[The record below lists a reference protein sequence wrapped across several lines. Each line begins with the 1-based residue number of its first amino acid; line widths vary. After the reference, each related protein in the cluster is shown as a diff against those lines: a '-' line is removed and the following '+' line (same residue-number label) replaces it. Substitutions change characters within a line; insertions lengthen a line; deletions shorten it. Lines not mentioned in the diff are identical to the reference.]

1 MAKRTIGKPRFYA
14 DLGSYL
20 KLKSFYES
28 ETYGL
33 FGDNTENTDLVW
45 NLDPI
50 GLQTFEIHPST
61 PRFKFWFKFLDEGQ
75 NNIEV
80 KKLLLDTVPESTST
94 GLYAGIL
101 GHNTKN
107 LLDNN
112 IENIEKVNLIF
123 GREDGIEFSQE
134 DTTEI
139 INYKLGV
146 PEYNGY
152 SLWEIDSFY
161 SYDIYQ
167 NINKFG
173 MSFETSNPIG
183 EEEGEYKNI
192 DIGAI
197 TFGRW
202 FEPEHSL
209 DLQATIMKD
218 ADGIKRNR
226 TVGGN
231 TLINVN
237 YLGSESWGDLPAWTL
252 GKQVGVDYKPVS
264 HTGRRTWR
272 VSLSYI
278 QDENMFNKH
287 NNENQFFTYD
297 IDTNLHTFDTS
308 LGSFFGL
315 TFDGQIPFLFCPDKD
330 ADNLEFAKCVITNK
344 PTFKQVANN
353 LFSTSLVLTEVF

>member
-1 MAKRTIGKPRFYA
+1 MAKRTVGRARFYA

-28 ETYGL
+28 DKEGL
-33 FGDNTENTDLVW
+33 ESDNVDSVW
-45 NLDPI
+45 NLDPVA
-50 GLQTFEIHPST
+50 LQSFEIVPNT
-61 PRFKFWFKFLDEGQ
+61 RNFKFWFKFLQSD
-75 NNIEV
+75 NNNLEI
-80 KKLLLDTVPESTST
+80 KKLLLDPATSSTSS

-101 GHNTKN
+101 GHNTSN
-107 LLDNN
+107 LKDNSLN
-112 IENIEKVNLIF
+112 DISKIRLVF
-123 GREDGIEFSQE
+123 GLEDGTQFYQ
-134 DTTEI
+134 DEI
-139 INYKLGV
+139 TKIANYNIDA

-152 SLWEIDSFY
+152 SLWEVNTFEPHDPN
-161 SYDIYQ
+161 D

-173 MSFETSNPIG
+173 MSFLTDDVIG
-183 EEEGEYKNI
+183 ETEGVKKTI
-192 DIGAI
+192 DIGAV

-202 FEPEHSL
+202 FEPEHSF
-209 DLQATIMKD
+209 DLQVSIMKD
-218 ADGIKRNR
+218 NDGFKRKR

-231 TLINVN
+231 TLINVD

-252 GKQVGVDYKPVS
+252 GKQAGVDYKPVS
-264 HTGRRTWR
+264 HSGRRTWK

-278 QDENMFNKH
+278 QDSNMFN
-287 NNENQFFTYD
+287 NSTNENQFFTYD
-297 IDTNLHTFDTS
+297 IDTNEHTFDRS

-315 TFDGQIPFLFCPDKD
+315 TFDGQLPFLFCPDKD

>member
-1 MAKRTIGKPRFYA
+1 MAKRTVGRARFYA

-20 KLKSFYES
+20 KLKSFYASDKDGIEN
-28 ETYGL
+28 
-33 FGDNTENTDLVW
+33 DNVDSVW
-45 NLDPI
+45 NLDPSASE
-50 GLQTFEIHPST
+50 TFRIDFESSKFSFWQ
-61 PRFKFWFKFLDEGQ
+61 RFSDDE
-75 NNIEV
+75 NNTEL
-80 KKLLLDTVPESTST
+80 KRLLFDSVPESSKT
-94 GLYAGIL
+94 GLYAGVL
-101 GHNTKN
+101 GYNPNN
-107 LLDNN
+107 LVDNSFN
-112 IENIEKVNLIF
+112 ALNGLKFGFTNQAKDIESYQDEV
-123 GREDGIEFSQE
+123 
-134 DTTEI
+134 TEI
-139 INYKLGV
+139 INYSNGL
-146 PEYNGY
+146 PQYNGY
-152 SLWEIDSFY
+152 SLWEIDSFTEY
-161 SYDIYQ
+161 ELTD
-167 NINKFG
+167 NFDRFG
-173 MSFETSNPIG
+173 MSFEAADNFGLIDG
-183 EEEGEYKNI
+183 ENKTI
-192 DIGAI
+192 DCGSI
-197 TFGRW
+197 TFGRF
-202 FEPEHSL
+202 FEPEHSF

-218 ADGIKRNR
+218 NDGIKRNR

-252 GKQVGVDYKPVS
+252 GKQAGVDYKPVS
-264 HTGRRTWR
+264 HSGRRTWK

-297 IDTNLHTFDTS
+297 TDDNLHTFDTS

>member
-1 MAKRTIGKPRFYA
+1 MAKRTIGKCRFYA

-20 KLKSFYES
+20 KLKSFYAS
-28 ETYGL
+28 DKDGIET
-33 FGDNTENTDLVW
+33 DNVDSVW
-45 NLDPI
+45 NLDPSAS
-50 GLQTFEIHPST
+50 QKFEIDSESSKFT
-61 PRFKFWFKFLDEGQ
+61 FWQRFADDDSNTELKR
-75 NNIEV
+75 
-80 KKLLLDTVPESTST
+80 LLFDSVPESTAT

-101 GHNTKN
+101 GHNAN
-107 LLDNN
+107 NVLDNSFN
-112 IENIEKVNLIF
+112 SLTGLKFGFTNKDKDIESYQDETA
-123 GREDGIEFSQE
+123 Q
-134 DTTEI
+134 I
-139 INYKLGV
+139 INYSNGL

-152 SLWEIDSFY
+152 SLWEIDSFTE
-161 SYDIYQ
+161 YDLNDDYDR
-167 NINKFG
+167 FG
-173 MSFETSNPIG
+173 MTFEAEDIFGLIDG
-183 EEEGEYKNI
+183 ENKTI
-192 DIGAI
+192 DCGSV

-202 FEPEHSL
+202 FEPEHSF

-218 ADGIKRNR
+218 NDGIKRSR
-226 TVGGN
+226 TIGGN
-231 TLINVN
+231 TIINVN

-252 GKQVGVDYKPVS
+252 GKQAGVDYKPVS

-272 VSLSYI
+272 VSLSYV

-297 IDTNLHTFDTS
+297 TDDNLHTFDTS